1 MRKRLII
8 SLTILIALISA
19 FTVGRL
25 FVDNSYHGIIDSL
38 FLFGLVYN
46 IIFLWFGVPRL
57 IVYLIYGLFMIPIL
71 FFSSQSY
78 HLLLIFIF
86 TIIVVLNPLASFEQ
100 FLDTTL
106 TDSVTKTFDYTPPGK
121 YNLFYKYREQMKN
134 QYHLPQMQK
143 IYTRPTYR
151 YVRTTSLLL
160 LFSSLI
166 FLLLFSS
173 SDIIFFEGLD
183 TRSTV
188 TLYLAVLITIALVV
202 LYKKGFSSMSR
213 VFKIGV
219 FPPIIFL
226 LYIWDVNNIA
236 KVISLVGLSVGMIA
250 VIIREII
257 GNYSR
262 VVYSSYKYKDQ
273 KTGEKVWANA
283 LYEPFVYN
291 SANRK
296 SILFEFELPEE
307 LFNKHFKSLLIRTN
321 LFKTIITAYTVK
333 KGKINLFIEYY
344 KKKDKQRVQKAIE
357 NIYNV
362 EILTKKLV
370 DEKYYEKK
378 FLHNHEYII
387 ARALSLSHL
396 LIELEI
402 KEPVIISVSMNFKT
416 KEEAGLLAKKYQTQL
431 LDETE
436 SYCLVESSIRVRNV
450 DYLIET
456 ELRSLL
462 LEMLINRGTFVRVM
476 VYY

>member
-8 SLTILIALISA
+8 ALTILIALISA

-25 FVDNSYHGIIDSL
+25 FIDESYHGIIDNL
-38 FLFGLVYN
+38 FLFTLVYN
-46 IIFLWFGVPRL
+46 IIYLWFGVPRL
-57 IVYLIYGLFMIPIL
+57 IVYFIYGVFMLPIL
-71 FFSSQSY
+71 FFTDKDY

-86 TIIVVLNPLASFEQ
+86 TIIVVLNPFASFEQ

-106 TDSVTKTFDYTPPGK
+106 TESSTKTFVYTPPGK
-121 YNLFYKYREQMKN
+121 YKLFYKYREEMKN
-134 QYHLPQMQK
+134 HYHLPQVQK
-143 IYTRPTYR
+143 IYTKPVYR
-151 YVRTTSLLL
+151 FLRTSSLLL
-160 LFSSLI
+160 LFASLI

-173 SDIIFFEGLD
+173 SDIINLQGLD
-183 TRSTV
+183 TRSIV
-188 TLYLAVLITIALVV
+188 TLYLAVLLTIALVV

-213 VFKIGV
+213 VFKIGG

-226 LYIWDVNNIA
+226 LAVWDINNIV
-236 KVISLVGLSVGMIA
+236 KIISLIALSLGMIT
-250 VIIREII
+250 VIIREVIA
-257 GNYSR
+257 NYSR

-273 KTGEKVWANA
+273 KTSEKVWANA
-283 LYEPFVYN
+283 LYEPFVYS
-291 SANRK
+291 SALRK
-296 SILFEFELPEE
+296 SIIFEFELPEE
-307 LFNKHFKSLLIRTN
+307 LFHKQFKSLLVRTN
-321 LFKTIITAYTVK
+321 IYKTIITAYTIK

-344 KKKDKQRVQKAIE
+344 KDKDKDRVQKAIE

-362 EILTKKLV
+362 KILKKKPIDQV
-370 DEKYYEKK
+370 YYEKK

-387 ARALSLSHL
+387 ARALNLSHL

-402 KEPVIISVSMNFKT
+402 KEPVIISVTMNFKT
-416 KEEAGLLAKKYQTQL
+416 KEDANIIAKKYQTQL
-431 LDETE
+431 LDETDD
-436 SYCLVESSIRVRNV
+436 YCLVESSIRVRNV